1 MPTTNLKF
9 QPVPSVPNLKIA
21 EGLQTDSG
29 AKLIAFTT
37 GTDIVHVVSADGALK
52 GFGGLTVI
60 GPNVT
65 TVAMNW
71 KDILKKAFAA
81 VGGGGGLKLDCTQT
95 STVVVE
101 GGKSTT
107 TTTQHCTAG

>member
-29 AKLIAFTT
+29 AKLLAFTT
-37 GTDIVHVVSADGALK
+37 GTDIVHVVSADGALQA
-52 GFGGLTVI
+52 FGGLTVI

-65 TVAMNW
+65 TIALDW
-71 KDILKKAFAA
+71 KKMLKDMV
-81 VGGGGGLKLDCTQT
+81 VGGGTKSSCTWTQ
-95 STVVVE
+95 TVVVE
-101 GGKSTT
+101 PGGKTT
-107 TTTQHCTAG
+107 TTTTNTCTAG